1 MIYRLSLAFVVLLS
15 LGLRIA
21 ENPDQLIWTEQ
32 FDKAST
38 NWRTSNSPDELY
50 LIQGGQYVLFRKSP
64 SGPSIILPEEGD
76 LYGESHVEMEVYLDP
91 TQAGSSL
98 GLMFMARPNGSNAYL
113 LEINDQREYRIR
125 RIEESVFKEVSG
137 SSKNG
142 GWVKEKMVA
151 KAGERNLISA
161 TYESGVLKFE
171 INGKDVWVGDAFKPE
186 KGKIGIYV
194 GPASKGKVDEIR
206 VYVSE
211 AEVAR
216 IRKDREDHDPIRS
229 ELTDIII
236 SLRTTINAQNKEIDS
251 LTKLSGKLQAE
262 QSKFDNNPRN
272 VKKLSAE
279 IAQLTKDNKALEW
292 KFSKANKEIDKLKKF
307 QDNIK
312 ANQGGDIVIKLTN
325 ALNDEQ
331 EKNQRL
337 EKENRELTTRL
348 AALELELKKYKKE
361 DE

>member
-1 MIYRLSLAFVVLLS
+1 MIYRLTLAFVLLLS

-50 LIQGGQYVLFRKSP
+50 LIQGGQYVLFRKSVN
-64 SGPSIILPEEGD
+64 GPSIILPEEGD
-76 LYGESHVEMEVYLDP
+76 LYGESRVEMELYLDAAQP
-91 TQAGSSL
+91 GSSL
-98 GLMFMARPNGSNAYL
+98 GLMFMARPNGSSSYL
-113 LEINDQREYRIR
+113 MEINDEREYRIR
-125 RIEESVFKEVSG
+125 RIEESVFQEISG
-137 SSKNG
+137 SPKNG
-142 GWVKEKMVA
+142 GWVKEKMIA
-151 KAGERNLISA
+151 KSGERNLISA

-186 KGKIGIYV
+186 KGKIGIYI
-194 GPASKGKVDEIR
+194 GPASKGSVEEIR

-211 AEVAR
+211 EEAER
-216 IRKDREDHDPIRS
+216 IRKDREDKDPIRA

-272 VKKLSAE
+272 VRKLGAE
-279 IAQLTKDNKALEW
+279 ITQLTKENKSLNW
-292 KFSKANKEIDKLKKF
+292 QLTKANKEIDKLNKF
-307 QDNIK
+307 QDIIK
-312 ANQGGDIVIKLTN
+312 TRQGGDIIIKLTN

-331 EKNQRL
+331 EKNQAL
-337 EKENRELTTRL
+337 VKENKELTTRL
-348 AALELELKKYKKE
+348 AALELELKKYKE